1 MHGGRIHLYSACI
14 YKGERRMPCTG
25 KKNAPTFSFCVI
37 KCVDFW
43 LCHVNMKEK
52 VRKRPCIPQEASQTA
67 HFDPPGSLALHGRGG
82 SVSHRDHNQAA
93 GTRAQLAGGASLEK
107 ESSLFPV
114 VPSTW
119 QVAAALSAAVTTTK
133 QQEPASNSQGG
144 ASLEEE
150 SSLFPAALRERGV
163 WGERRFSQRSP
174 SLATPPPSP
183 PLSRSRQLCQPP

>member
-82 SVSHRDHNQAA
+82 SVSRRDHDQAA
-93 GTRAQLAGGASLEK
+93 GTRAQLA
-107 ESSLFPV
+107 
-114 VPSTW
+114 
-119 QVAAALSAAVTTTK
+119 
-133 QQEPASNSQGG
+133 GG

-163 WGERRFSQRSP
+163 WGERRFSQRSGLSP
-174 SLATPPPSP
+174 QHLPNLSLREGARGRGFSQ
-183 PLSRSRQLCQPP
+183 RSRLPRIPPRFIPQKLSKLHSFFRRCAVE

>member
-14 YKGERRMPCTG
+14 YKGERRMPYTG
-25 KKNAPTFSFCVI
+25 KKDAPTFSFCVI

-82 SVSHRDHNQAA
+82 SVRRRDHDQAA
-93 GTRAQLAGGASLEK
+93 GTRAQLAGGASLE
-107 ESSLFPV
+107 EALSLFPI
-114 VPSTW
+114 VPSTR

-133 QQEPASNSQGG
+133 QQETASNSQGG

-150 SSLFPAALRERGV
+150 SSLFPAALREGARGR
-163 WGERRFSQRSP
+163 GFSQRSRLP
-174 SLATPPPSP
+174 RNTPTFSYGG
-183 PLSRSRQLCQPP
+183 RSRRLCQPP

>member
-14 YKGERRMPCTG
+14 YKDERRMPCTG

-43 LCHVNMKEK
+43 FCHVNMKEK

-82 SVSHRDHNQAA
+82 SVSRRDHNQAA
-93 GTRAQLAGGASLEK
+93 GTRVQLA
-107 ESSLFPV
+107 
-114 VPSTW
+114 
-119 QVAAALSAAVTTTK
+119 
-133 QQEPASNSQGG
+133 GG

>member
-1 MHGGRIHLYSACI
+1 MHGGCIHLYSACI

-25 KKNAPTFSFCVI
+25 KKDAPTFSFCVI

-67 HFDPPGSLALHGRGG
+67 HFDPPGSLALHGRSG
-82 SVSHRDHNQAA
+82 SVSRCDHDQAA
-93 GTRAQLAGGASLEK
+93 GTRAQHTWGASLEE
-107 ESSLFPV
+107 ESSLFPT
-114 VPSTW
+114 VPSAM

-133 QQEPASNSQGG
+133 RQEPALNIQGR

-150 SSLFPAALRERGV
+150 SSLFPAALREGAGGRG
-163 WGERRFSQRSP
+163 FSQRSRLPRNTPTVP
-174 SLATPPPSP
+174 STK
-183 PLSRSRQLCQPP
+183 

>member
-82 SVSHRDHNQAA
+82 SISRRDHNQAA
-93 GTRAQLAGGASLEK
+93 GTRAQR
-107 ESSLFPV
+107 
-114 VPSTW
+114 T
-119 QVAAALSAAVTTTK
+119 
-133 QQEPASNSQGG
+133 GG

>member
-1 MHGGRIHLYSACI
+1 
-14 YKGERRMPCTG
+14 MPCTG

-52 VRKRPCIPQEASQTA
+52 VRKRLCIPQEASQTA
-67 HFDPPGSLALHGRGG
+67 RFDPLGSLALHGRGG
-82 SVSHRDHNQAA
+82 SVSRRDHNQAA
-93 GTRAQLAGGASLEK
+93 GTRAQLAGGASLE
-107 ESSLFPV
+107 EALSLFPV
-114 VPSTW
+114 VPSTR

>member
-1 MHGGRIHLYSACI
+1 
-14 YKGERRMPCTG
+14 MPCTG

-82 SVSHRDHNQAA
+82 SVSRRDLNQAA
-93 GTRAQLAGGASLEK
+93 GTRAQLAGGASLEE
-107 ESSLFPV
+107 ESSLFPI
-114 VPSTW
+114 VPSTR

-133 QQEPASNSQGG
+133 QQEPAPTSQGEPRMQKQTPQ
-144 ASLEEE
+144 A
-150 SSLFPAALRERGV
+150 PATLREGARGR
-163 WGERRFSQRSP
+163 G
-174 SLATPPPSP
+174 
-183 PLSRSRQLCQPP
+183 LS

>member
-43 LCHVNMKEK
+43 FCHVNMKEK

-67 HFDPPGSLALHGRGG
+67 HFDPHGSLALHGRGG
-82 SVSHRDHNQAA
+82 SVSRRDHNQAA
-93 GTRAQLAGGASLEK
+93 GTRAQLAGGASLEE
-107 ESSLFPV
+107 ESSLFPI
-114 VPSTW
+114 VPSTG

-133 QQEPASNSQGG
+133 QQEPASNSQGAQAWRKSQAYSPLLFGREGSGGRG
-144 ASLEEE
+144 ASL
-150 SSLFPAALRERGV
+150 RE
-163 WGERRFSQRSP
+163 
-174 SLATPPPSP
+174 APPSQHP
-183 PLSRSRQLCQPP
+183 HRPLH

>member
-1 MHGGRIHLYSACI
+1 
-14 YKGERRMPCTG
+14 MPYTG

-82 SVSHRDHNQAA
+82 SVSRRDHNQAA
-93 GTRAQLAGGASLEK
+93 GTRAQHTWGASLE
-107 ESSLFPV
+107 EALSLFPV
-114 VPSTW
+114 VPSTR

-144 ASLEEE
+144 RKLGGRVKPIPRC
-150 SSLFPAALRERGV
+150 SSGERGLG
-163 WGERRFSQRSP
+163 GEALLSEKPLPRNTPNVP
-174 SLATPPPSP
+174 STK
-183 PLSRSRQLCQPP
+183 